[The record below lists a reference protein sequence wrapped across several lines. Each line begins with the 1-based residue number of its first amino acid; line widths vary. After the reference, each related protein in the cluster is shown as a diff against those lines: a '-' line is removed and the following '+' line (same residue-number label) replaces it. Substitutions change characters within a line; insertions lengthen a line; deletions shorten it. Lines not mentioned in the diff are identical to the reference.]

1 RTSGGGLWAEA
12 LDSDTDSLCS
22 DSADGRSHAL
32 NDDLDFTEEA
42 DFERLLETRA
52 IDLEGGNIIRRRIA
66 YKRLENELVTLTFPT
81 DPVGLPYGQ
90 YLEQP
95 KQIGGCL
102 YLLGQSRLA
111 EIDIKNFDA
120 TDPKRWA
127 TSHAIRTLERFLENF
142 P

>member
-1 RTSGGGLWAEA
+1 ME
-12 LDSDTDSLCS
+12 
-22 DSADGRSHAL
+22 
-32 NDDLDFTEEA
+32 
-42 DFERLLETRA
+42 
-52 IDLEGGNIIRRRIA
+52 
-66 YKRLENELVTLTFPT
+66 VTLTFLT

-102 YLLGQSRLA
+102 YRLGQSRLA

-127 TSHAIRTLERFLENF
+127 NSHAIRTLERFLENF